1 MGKISINYDCLSSAA
16 SNLRSGANTCRR
28 YASSNLNS
36 RCQNKLSGIEDGL
49 NGRVYD
55 AYYEVGEKQRKLNEK
70 ADRLDSLS
78 NAITNLRQHA
88 ENVDKGVSDYVTSK
102 ASAFQT
108 ANGMECSWIENFWNW
123 ICDGA
128 SSILDSTGIGQWL
141 ADVFRHVGDFFSDV
155 WRKLKQ
161 WYIYDGGK
169 FWIGIASGI
178 AAIVLA
184 IITIVTGGVGLL
196 AIIAAVG
203 AVIAIVN
210 AVVKIATNIY
220 ALATY
225 KDDPYRADH
234 AASIQKLSDGM
245 RELAHYDGFEGASTF
260 LNITAGLIDGVDTFC
275 AVVGLIDSG
284 TKLYESFT
292 GKTTMFQKY
301 LGQGG
306 YVDSMFMQD
315 TKVNSTRFFDEA
327 QMKWYVKDAHGNV
340 TTKEVDFSKVDLTD
354 GFHFNF
360 KKGIERMKSTVQLP
374 SRASG
379 DAIRTATGYE
389 IFKNRFISDI
399 SKVNPGR
406 DFKNFA
412 HKAAKATSK
421 VINDLTGLKVKYN
434 RHQAAKQIKKTVKD
448 WTKIND
454 INAFFRKD
462 ANKIQPRDVA
472 NVIKNIY
479 NLPKNTYKVI
489 TLDWAGFTKTGDFIS
504 NLDKQT
510 GSHLDSALKNIKQKI
525 WNLGRPAPQP
535 ATP

>member
-16 SNLRSGANTCRR
+16 SNLRSGASTCRH
-28 YASSNLNS
+28 YSSTNLNT
-36 RCQNKLSGIEDGL
+36 RCQNKLSSIEGGL
-49 NGRVYD
+49 SGSVCAAYD
-55 AYYEVGEKQRKLNEK
+55 EVSEKQRKLNQK
-70 ADRLDSLS
+70 ADRLDALAA
-78 NAITNLRQHA
+78 AIDNLHQHA
-88 ENVDKGVSDYVTSK
+88 QNADDSVSTYVTTK

-108 ANGMECSWIENFWNW
+108 ANGMECGLIEGFWNW
-123 ICDGA
+123 ICDGV

-141 ADVFRHVGDFFSDV
+141 ADVFRHVGDFFSDF
-155 WRKLKQ
+155 WRGRKQ

-169 FWIGIASGI
+169 FWIGIASGLV
-178 AAIVLA
+178 AIGLA

-210 AVVKIATNIY
+210 AGVKIYTNIQ
-220 ALATY
+220 ALRQL

-234 AASIQKLSDGM
+234 TASIQKLSDLM
-245 RELAHYDGFEGASTF
+245 RDKAHGSESESLWNTIA
-260 LNITAGLIDGVDTFC
+260 NIIDGVDNFC

-301 LGQGG
+301 LGQRG

-315 TKVNSTRFFDEA
+315 TKSTHFFDEK
-327 QMKWYVKDAHGNV
+327 QMKWFLKDESGHV
-340 TTKEVDFSKVDLTD
+340 TTKEVDFSKVDKSD
-354 GFHFNF
+354 GFRFDI
-360 KKGIERMKSTVQLP
+360 KTGIDRMKSTVILP
-374 SRASG
+374 SRAGS
-379 DAIRTATGYE
+379 DTIRTATGYE
-389 IFKNRFISDI
+389 IFKNRFVSDLK
-399 SKVNPGR
+399 KVNPGH
-406 DFKNFA
+406 DSKNFVNNLKKTSV
-412 HKAAKATSK
+412 KAFDRFK
-421 VINDLTGLKVKYN
+421 GLNVKYN